1 MATHAPAEGDRT
13 PAEGHRTHGEGH
25 RMLRLALIGAAGR
38 MGRSLVHAARDRSD
52 ITVQA
57 GVVSPSSELAG
68 RDLGEVAGV
77 GELGVELSADLPAGL
92 AACDVALDF
101 SHPLASAAN
110 LAACCAVG
118 RPLLIGTTGIRADV
132 QHELERAAKH
142 IALLVAPNT
151 SLGITLLIELAR
163 QCACALPAH
172 FDIEIIEAHHRHK
185 RDAPSGTALALG
197 NAVAEVRGVAI
208 DPAGLVH
215 RMAGGQARRE
225 GDIGFA
231 VVRGGDL
238 VGEHTVLFAGPGE
251 QVTLGHR
258 AADRGV
264 FARGAL
270 DAAVWLARHPPGL
283 YSMRDVLLKQ

>member
-1 MATHAPAEGDRT
+1 MTSHPQ
-13 PAEGHRTHGEGH
+13 GEA
-25 RMLRLALIGAAGR
+25 RRALRVALIGATGR
-38 MGRSLVHAARDRSD
+38 MGQSLVRAARERADV
-52 ITVQA
+52 TVHA

-68 RDLGEVAGV
+68 SDLGEVAGI
-77 GELGVELSADLPAGL
+77 GRLGVQLSTDLPVAL

-101 SHPLASAAN
+101 SHPRATAAN

-118 RPLLIGTTGIRADV
+118 KPLLIGTTGLGADL
-132 QHELERAAKH
+132 QHELERAARH

-163 QCACALPAH
+163 QCARVLPAH
-172 FDIEIIEAHHRHK
+172 FDVEIIEAHHRHK

-197 NAVAEVRGVAI
+197 HAVAESRGVTL
-208 DPAGLVH
+208 DPAALLH
-215 RMAGGQARRE
+215 RAGGHARRE
-225 GDIGFA
+225 GEIGFA

-251 QVTLGHR
+251 ELTLGHR
-258 AADRGV
+258 VTDRGV

-270 DAAVWLARHPPGL
+270 DAAVWLAHHPPGC
-283 YSMRDVLLKQ
+283 YTMRDFLLKQ

>member
-1 MATHAPAEGDRT
+1 MMTHGP
-13 PAEGHRTHGEGH
+13 GEGH
-25 RMLRLALIGAAGR
+25 RALRLAIIGAAGR
-38 MGRSLVHAARDRSD
+38 MGQSLVRAARTRSD
-52 ITVQA
+52 VTIQA
-57 GVVSPSSELAG
+57 GIVSPSSALAG
-68 RDLGEVAGV
+68 RDLGELADSGA
-77 GELGVELSADLPAGL
+77 LGVEIGTDLAPAL
-92 AACDVALDF
+92 AASDVALDF
-101 SHPLASAAN
+101 SHARATAAN
-110 LAACCAVG
+110 LAACVAAG
-118 RPLLIGTTGIRADV
+118 KPLLIGTTGLGADV
-132 QHELERAAKH
+132 QHELDRAARH

-163 QCACALPAH
+163 QCARVLPTE

-197 NAVAEVRGVAI
+197 NALAEARGVTL
-208 DPAGLVH
+208 DPAVLLARV
-215 RMAGGQARRE
+215 AGGHARRE

-231 VVRGGDL
+231 IVRGGDL
-238 VGEHTVLFAGPGE
+238 IGEHTVLFAGPGE

-258 AADRGV
+258 ATDRGV